1 MGGRPIPNVDSLTRL
16 RANLYR
22 FDFALEEMGKSW
34 RVSRAAWRPAEARDF
49 L

>member
-1 MGGRPIPNVDSLTRL
+1 LTRL

-22 FDFALEEMGKSW
+22 FDFALEDRAKSW
-34 RVSRAAWRPAEARDF
+34 QVTRADWRPAEARDF